1 MAYPAT
7 SATPGFHSPD
17 GVRNF
22 LFLGKM
28 PSFVV
33 WSLGFSQMCLKG
45 VISPEHVV
53 PVVL

>member
-17 GVRNF
+17 GVSNF

-33 WSLGFSQMCLKG
+33 WSLGFSRMCLKG

-53 PVVL
+53 PVAL